1 MVEFLYAVRQFP
13 STVCEFA
20 RNKAEG
26 PEYNIPSRYHGK
38 ANLFL
43 KKDLID
49 AAVDSFR
56 GELPKIL
63 TGLFPNINNAFNNSN
78 NAFSLEHTYILRKLY
93 IICFLSVTVVAWW
106 CAWRSTISRMEFVQ
120 AVVKVATDLEML
132 NINGDEYDDY
142 GIHKTIQRES
152 VTRQPLY
159 LSCLSSNILV

>member
-49 AAVDSFR
+49 AAVDCFR

-63 TGLFPNINNAFNNSN
+63 TGLFPNINNALTIQTMLSVLSIPTFYAS
-78 NAFSLEHTYILRKLY
+78 YILYVSYLLLLLLGGVRGALLY
-93 IICFLSVTVVAWW
+93 Q
-106 CAWRSTISRMEFVQ
+106 E
-120 AVVKVATDLEML
+120 
-132 NINGDEYDDY
+132 
-142 GIHKTIQRES
+142 
-152 VTRQPLY
+152 
-159 LSCLSSNILV
+159 

>member
-49 AAVDSFR
+49 AAVDCFR

-93 IICFLSVTVVAWW
+93 VSYPLLMLLGGARGALLYQEWN
-106 CAWRSTISRMEFVQ
+106 CA
-120 AVVKVATDLEML
+120 
-132 NINGDEYDDY
+132 G
-142 GIHKTIQRES
+142 
-152 VTRQPLY
+152 
-159 LSCLSSNILV
+159 SCKGSH

>member
-1 MVEFLYAVRQFP
+1 MLLDNSP
-13 STVCEFA
+13 HGMVCEFA

-49 AAVDSFR
+49 AAVDCFG

-63 TGLFPNINNAFNNSN
+63 TGLFPNINNAS
-78 NAFSLEHTYILRKLY
+78 TIQT
-93 IICFLSVTVVAWW
+93 ILSVLSIPTFYASYMFLICYWCCLVVRVALYY
-106 CAWRSTISRMEFVQ
+106 IKNGIVQ
-120 AVVKVATDLEML
+120 AVVKVATDLEVL

-142 GIHKTIQRES
+142 GKHKIIQRES
-152 VTRQPLY
+152 VTWQPLY
-159 LSCLSSNILV
+159 

>member
-13 STVCEFA
+13 STVCEFV

-43 KKDLID
+43 KKDLIN
-49 AAVDSFR
+49 AAVDCFG

-63 TGLFPNINNAFNNSN
+63 TGLFPNINNAFINSN

-93 IICFLSVTVVAWW
+93 IIYVSYLLLLLLGGARGALLYPEWN
-106 CAWRSTISRMEFVQ
+106 
-120 AVVKVATDLEML
+120 L
-132 NINGDEYDDY
+132 Y
-142 GIHKTIQRES
+142 
-152 VTRQPLY
+152 RQL
-159 LSCLSSNILV
+159 